1 MTTRSSLTRPR
12 LGLSKIQLLGVSA
25 FLVLVWGS
33 AFTMVDV
40 AVRTVSPDWL
50 VAFRMSFGA
59 GLVLVYAIIAGHR
72 LPPLRDKRWIWYSVL
87 GLTGASLP
95 FVLIAIGM
103 KSVDSGLSAIIVGAM
118 PLITIILAHFF
129 TDEKL
134 TAWKLL
140 GFVMGFG
147 GIVILF
153 LPTELSLTLVKDW
166 QAQLLILMGA
176 TCYALTTVIASRA
189 PETPSPVAAT
199 MMLFMGAL
207 ISVVWAYAHS
217 GAPTVPNAT
226 ALFCII
232 ALGLGSTGAATVIY
246 LWVIDMAGPSAI
258 ARINYFVPVCSVIL
272 GVWLLNEPL
281 DWRIFVSLA
290 VIILGVIIS
299 KLGGAD

>member
-1 MTTRSSLTRPR
+1 MTTRPSITRPR
-12 LGLSKIQLLGVSA
+12 LGLSKLQLLGVSA

-147 GIVILF
+147 GIIILF

-207 ISVVWAYAHS
+207 ISVVWAYTHS
-217 GAPTVPNAT
+217 GPPTVPNAT